1 MSDSITIFNRAAVRQ
16 HRTRAATAAFV
27 DADFLFREVAERLT
41 ERLDDVRRSF
51 PHALDLGCHDGT
63 VARLLGAR
71 GDIATLVQSDL
82 SPAMTARAK
91 DMTDGPAGRTHHT
104 LAADEEALPF
114 RDHAF
119 DLVLSNLSLHWVN
132 DLPGAL
138 VQIRRALKP
147 DGLFLGALLGGQTL
161 WELREALS
169 AAEIECEDGLSPRVS
184 PFADVRDAGN
194 LLTRAGF
201 TLPVADI
208 ETITVSYRDPL
219 KLLGDLRAMG
229 ESNAVIERRKTPL
242 RRQTLLRAMALYQ
255 DRFAAPDGRVPATF
269 QIIYL
274 TAWSPSP
281 DQPQPL
287 ARGSATHA
295 LADALSSDALGD
307 TPDKDHSAPKGP
319 QR

>member
-1 MSDSITIFNRAAVRQ
+1 MSDSMTIFNRDAVRQ
-16 HRTRAATAAFV
+16 HRTRAAATAFAET
-27 DADFLFREVAERLT
+27 DFLFREVGERLT
-41 ERLDDVRRSF
+41 ERLDDVRRGF
-51 PHALDLGCHDGT
+51 PCALDLGCHDGV

-71 GDIATLVQSDL
+71 GDVATLVQSDL
-82 SPAMTARAK
+82 SPAMAARAK
-91 DMTDGPAGRTHHT
+91 AMTNGPAGRTHHT

-147 DGLFLGALLGGQTL
+147 DGLFLGTLLGGQTL

-184 PFADVRDAGN
+184 PFADVRDGGN

-201 TLPVADI
+201 ALPVADI
-208 ETITVSYRDPL
+208 ETIAVSYPDPL
-219 KLLGDLRAMG
+219 KLLRDLRAMG

-242 RRQTLLRAMALYQ
+242 RRQTLMRAMAIYQ
-255 DRFAAPDGRVPATF
+255 DRFAAPDGRVTATF

-281 DQPQPL
+281 DQPK
-287 ARGSATHA
+287 A
-295 LADALSSDALGD
+295 LAPGSPAHSLIDALND
-307 TPDKDHSAPKGP
+307 THTSAAGQNRPPSKGP
-319 QR
+319 RQ